1 MAHIPKPKVA
11 LSEDMKVIDAAADY
25 DSNEWVYDRKGY
37 FLIRV
42 NQDTKKIE
50 VGYCRQ
56 NNVILQKFSGNTS
69 KELCQAV
76 IKANLISRLDHAAY
90 LGRETNKAETALKLG
105 KTYVQDSDLTL

>member
-1 MAHIPKPKVA
+1 MAHIPKQKAA
-11 LSEDMKVIDAAADY
+11 LSKDMKAIDAAETYNAE
-25 DSNEWVYDRKGY
+25 EWVYDSRGY

-56 NNVILQKFSGNTS
+56 NNVILQKFSGNNA

-90 LGRETNKAETALKLG
+90 LGRETLKAETALKLG
-105 KTYVQDSDLTL
+105 KTYVQDSDLEL